1 MLVKRGEFK
10 RKDPVSDANR
20 SEYSRLNKLVKKS
33 SKTCSHS
40 NWALRMASDLE
51 EAGSKGQQREVWA
64 KIRKISG
71 NDKKDQATCVR
82 DKDGRKI
89 TDPHQQ
95 R

>member
-33 SKTCSHS
+33 SKTDNS

-71 NDKKDQATCVR
+71 NNKKDQASCVR

-95 R
+95 T